1 MRSGGGVRLGKIFG
15 IPILLD
21 YSFFLALAFV
31 TYLLG
36 ANMLPDR
43 VYPEPST
50 AVAWGLGVL
59 GAVVFFTSLLLHE
72 LAHSLA
78 ARLYGLRVSSITLF
92 VLGGVSQIAQE
103 SRSAMQEF
111 VISIVGPLTSAV
123 VGGLFIVAALLA
135 GNPRELLPE
144 LLLWLGAGNLIIAV
158 FNMLPGFPLDGGRV
172 FRALVWGIGG
182 DRDRATRWAARVGQA
197 FAALFVVWGVLSFLG
212 LDVGF
217 GSPGF
222 GGLMFILIG
231 IFLFNAAS
239 QTLRSVA
246 TQRALAGVVVRDFM
260 STELRSVEADA
271 PVRWTAPFRERID
284 PRTAYLITREG
295 TVVGLATGASL
306 LLIDADRY
314 ERASMADVMIP
325 AANITPIHP
334 AATGQEALERLQ
346 DENSP
351 ILPVVEDGRLL
362 GLVGLDQVVAAL
374 QTDATPA

>member
-1 MRSGGGVRLGKIFG
+1 MRSGGGVSLGKIFG

-36 ANMLPDR
+36 ASMLPDR
-43 VYPEPST
+43 VSPPPD
-50 AVAWGLGVL
+50 AVVAWSLGVL

-72 LAHSLA
+72 LAHSVA
-78 ARLYGLRVSSITLF
+78 ARLYGLQVSSITLF
-92 VLGGVSQIAQE
+92 VLGGVSQINQE

-111 VISIVGPLTSAV
+111 VIAVVGPLTSAII
-123 VGGLFIVAALLA
+123 GGLFIAAALLA
-135 GNPRELLPE
+135 GEPHELLTE
-144 LLLWLGAGNLIIAV
+144 LVLWLGAGNIIIAA

-172 FRALVWGIGG
+172 FRSVVWGISGN
-182 DRDRATRWAARVGQA
+182 RDRSTRWAARVGQA
-197 FAALFVVWGVLSFLG
+197 FAGLFVVWGVVSFLD
-212 LDVGF
+212 LDLGF

-231 IFLFNAAS
+231 VFLFNAAS
-239 QTLRSVA
+239 QTLRSAA

-260 STELRSVEADA
+260 STDLRSVDAGA
-271 PVRWTAPFRERID
+271 PVRWTAPFRNRVD
-284 PRTAYLITREG
+284 PHTAYLLTRDG

-306 LLIDADRY
+306 LLIDAERY
-314 ERASMADVMIP
+314 ETASMADVMIP

-334 AATGQEALERLQ
+334 GATGQEALERLQ
-346 DENSP
+346 AENSP

-374 QTDATPA
+374 QADASPA